1 MVFPAV
7 HSPNTKT
14 APPPH
19 ISGAPLPVSQFHANH
34 VRLHFVKM
42 RFAPTKADSNG
53 KNKCI
58 YAYVCQYV
66 CLCVCSVCVHICV
79 GDPSSGFVWVCECK

>member
-14 APPPH
+14 APPPR

-66 CLCVCSVCVHICV
+66 CLCVCAYLC
-79 GDPSSGFVWVCECK
+79 G